1 MTGVTELSWVNI
13 EVETHMRCT
22 NTRRK
27 TQLTRATSKEKGWT
41 QRAENIASPFLV
53 FLVTSKTFLVFL
65 VRSRTFLVF
74 LVTSVDY
81 LTWLPCVSLYINPSI
96 PDRRID
102 GLFQP
107 PRPQDSNQT
116 VFGSSFPIDHLR

>member
-53 FLVTSKTFLVFL
+53 FLVRSRTSLVFL
-65 VRSRTFLVF
+65 VR
-74 LVTSVDY
+74 SVDY

-96 PDRRID
+96 TDRQID
-102 GLFQP
+102 GLFEP

-116 VFGSSFPIDHLR
+116 VFGSSSPIDHLR